1 MRVTTPIADLDI
13 TIASL
18 RVVDGALVMENA
30 PTDAMPT
37 RAVLDPRDVRL
48 VFRAVLRPSVIW
60 FALTSAFRPQEPA
73 KSPARAAAEDHP
85 TANPW

>member
-1 MRVTTPIADLDI
+1 VRVTTPIADVDL

-18 RVVDGALVMENA
+18 RVENGALVMENA

-37 RAVLDPRDVRL
+37 RAVLDQRDVRKL
-48 VFRAVLRPSVIW
+48 FGAVLRPSIIW
-60 FALTSAFRPQEPA
+60 FALTSALWTKDPP
-73 KSPARAAAEDHP
+73 RATRKTTEDHP